1 VIDFDYDSDYD
12 SVVSEN
18 QPLEVHF
25 DVNQPHFHGKGF
37 AQAEDLLETE
47 AKGNYETS
55 VKENASEKV

>member
-1 VIDFDYDSDYD
+1 MIDFDYDSDYD

-25 DVNQPHFHGKGF
+25 DVNQPHFHRKGF
-37 AQAEDLLETE
+37 APGEDLLETE

-55 VKENASEKV
+55 VKQRKRKRL